1 MKIRKYVARSMPEA
15 LQQVREDLGEHAVI
29 LNTRQIRK
37 DTRFNPQGEARVE
50 VTAALDEAAAVIP
63 APPPAPA
70 APDWSYASPAQR
82 SASLEPTP
90 RPAVPA
96 PRAATLDLERGRAA
110 EPAPVPIQAAPNRGH
125 FEGGEQIL
133 RQLRQLQDTVERLE
147 RRAPAA
153 LVFPKA
159 LSRLI
164 DRLRSTGLTEELV
177 NRLAQ
182 QLFQEL
188 GSMTGQDRDDR
199 EALNQRAASLLS
211 AALPPCR
218 DIRIGRGRKV
228 VGLIGASGAGKTT
241 AAAKIAA
248 GFAMRRKQ
256 GIVLISTDNRRVG
269 ALDQTRILAQIIGVE
284 LEVAYQEDEMR
295 AALDRHADARL
306 VLIDTAGCGPHER
319 REWEHRRQLLA
330 AAGATEVQVVIDSMN
345 GYEHMLD
352 LLEASQ
358 AIPERRL
365 LFTKLDEA
373 VRPGAVLSAAA
384 HSQIPTSYFSVGPA
398 IPGAIEAGD
407 LRKLA
412 TRVTGAAPTGEK
424 GK

>member
-37 DTRFNPQGEARVE
+37 NTRFNPQGEARVE
-50 VTAALDEAAAVIP
+50 VTAALDEAAA
-63 APPPAPA
+63 AAPA
-70 APDWSYASPAQR
+70 AGPPPGPAPLDWSYAPPSLR
-82 SASLEPTP
+82 GASLEPVP
-90 RPAVPA
+90 AAVPA
-96 PRAATLDLERGRAA
+96 LPAARG
-110 EPAPVPIQAAPNRGH
+110 PAPERAPQPPAAPAARGPL
-125 FEGGEQIL
+125 EGGEQIL
-133 RQLRQLQDTVERLE
+133 RQLRQLQDSVERLE

-153 LVFPKA
+153 LVFPKS
-159 LSRLI
+159 LGRLV
-164 DRLRSTGLTEELV
+164 DRLRSTGLVEDLV
-177 NRLAQ
+177 HRLAQ
-182 QLFQEL
+182 QLFVEQ
-188 GSMTGQDRDDR
+188 TGTPGPEDRD
-199 EALNQRAASLLS
+199 ALNQRAAALL
-211 AALPPCR
+211 AAHLPPCR

-228 VGLIGASGAGKTT
+228 VGFVGASGAGKTT

-256 GIVLISTDNRRVG
+256 GIVLISTDDRRVG
-269 ALDQTRILAQIIGVE
+269 ALDQTRIFAQLIGVE
-284 LEVAYQEDEMR
+284 LEVAYRDDDLR
-295 AALDRHADARL
+295 AALDRHPDARL

-319 REWEHRRQLLA
+319 REWEKRRQMLEL
-330 AAGATEVQVVIDSMN
+330 AGADEVQLVIDTMN

-358 AIPERRL
+358 ALPERRL

-373 VRPGAVLSAAA
+373 VRPGALLSAAA
-384 HSQIPTSYFSVGPA
+384 KSQLPTSYFSVGPS

-412 TRVTGAAPTGEK
+412 ARVTGAAAEK

>member
-1 MKIRKYVARSMPEA
+1 MKIRKYVARNMPEA

-37 DTRFNPQGEARVE
+37 HTRFNPEGEARVE
-50 VTAALDEAAAVIP
+50 VTAALDEA
-63 APPPAPA
+63 PPAALATAPA
-70 APDWSYASPAQR
+70 GPPALDWSYAPPALR
-82 SASLEPTP
+82 GASLEPAP
-90 RPAVPA
+90 RPAEGPAAPA
-96 PRAATLDLERGRAA
+96 PERPAGTQ
-110 EPAPVPIQAAPNRGH
+110 PAPAQAPSRAP

-133 RQLRQLQDTVERLE
+133 RQLRQLQDSVERLE
-147 RRAPAA
+147 RRAPAT
-153 LVFPKA
+153 LVFPKT
-159 LSRLI
+159 LGRLV
-164 DRLRSTGLTEELV
+164 DRLRSTGLVEELV

-188 GSMTGQDRDDR
+188 GGSTGQER
-199 EALNQRAASLLS
+199 EQLNQRAAILLS

-228 VGLIGASGAGKTT
+228 VGLVGASGAGKTT

-256 GIVLISTDNRRVG
+256 GIVLISTDDRRVG

-284 LEVAYQEDEMR
+284 LEVAYREEDLR
-295 AALDRHADARL
+295 AALDRHAEARL

-319 REWEHRRQLLA
+319 REWEKRRQLLA

-373 VRPGAVLSAAA
+373 VRPGALLSAAA
-384 HSQIPTSYFSVGPA
+384 HSQLPTSYFSVGPA

-412 TRVTGAAPTGEK
+412 ARITGAAPAGEK

>member
-1 MKIRKYVARSMPEA
+1 MPEA

-37 DTRFNPQGEARVE
+37 NTRFNPQGEARVE
-50 VTAALDEAAAVIP
+50 VTAALDEAALPMVAAP
-63 APPPAPA
+63 APPAI
-70 APDWSYASPAQR
+70 DWSYASPALR
-82 SASLEPTP
+82 GASSEPAAGP
-90 RPAVPA
+90 VRPAARVPEPALERAPA
-96 PRAATLDLERGRAA
+96 PPLAR
-110 EPAPVPIQAAPNRGH
+110 PAL
-125 FEGGEQIL
+125 EGGEQIL
-133 RQLRQLQDTVERLE
+133 RQLRQLQDSVERLE

-159 LSRLI
+159 LGRLV
-164 DRLRSTGLTEELV
+164 DRLRSTGLVEALV
-177 NRLAQ
+177 NRIAQ
-182 QLFQEL
+182 QLFQEQA
-188 GSMTGQDRDDR
+188 GSAGPDGENR
-199 EALNQRAASLLS
+199 EELSQRAAALLA

-228 VGLIGASGAGKTT
+228 VGFVGASGAGKTT

-256 GIVLISTDNRRVG
+256 GIVLISTDDRRVG
-269 ALDQTRILAQIIGVE
+269 ALDQTRIFAQLIGVA
-284 LEVAYQEDEMR
+284 LEVAYREEDLR
-295 AALDRHADARL
+295 AALDRHPDARL

-319 REWEHRRQLLA
+319 REWEKRRLLLE
-330 AAGATEVQVVIDSMN
+330 AAGADEVQLVIDTMN

-358 AIPERRL
+358 ALPERRL

-373 VRPGAVLSAAA
+373 VRPGALISAAA
-384 HSQIPTSYFSVGPA
+384 HSQLPTSYFSVGPS

-412 TRVTGAAPTGEK
+412 ARVTGAAEK

>member
-37 DTRFNPQGEARVE
+37 NTRFNPQGEARVE
-50 VTAALDEAAAVIP
+50 VTAALDEAAASIP
-63 APPPAPA
+63 TSPPAPA
-70 APDWSYASPAQR
+70 PLDWSYAPQALR
-82 SASLEPTP
+82 NASLEPTA
-90 RPAVPA
+90 RPAE
-96 PRAATLDLERGRAA
+96 RLATPDPELRRMA
-110 EPAPVPIQAAPNRGH
+110 EPAPAPIQAAPTRAP

-133 RQLRQLQDTVERLE
+133 RQLRHLQDTVERLE

-159 LSRLI
+159 LGRLV
-164 DRLRSTGLTEELV
+164 DRLRSTGLSEELV

-182 QLFQEL
+182 QLFQEQ
-188 GSMTGQDRDDR
+188 GSTAGQDREER
-199 EALNQRAASLLS
+199 EQLNQRAATLLS

-228 VGLIGASGAGKTT
+228 VGLVGASGAGKTT

-256 GIVLISTDNRRVG
+256 GIVLISTDDRRVG
-269 ALDQTRILAQIIGVE
+269 ALDQTRILAQLIGVE
-284 LEVAYQEDEMR
+284 LEVAYREEDLR
-295 AALDRHADARL
+295 AALDRHAEARL

-319 REWEHRRQLLA
+319 REWEKRRQLLA
-330 AAGATEVQVVIDSMN
+330 VAGAAEVQVVIDSMN

-384 HSQIPTSYFSVGPA
+384 HSQLPTSYFSVGPA

-412 TRVTGAAPTGEK
+412 ARVTGAAPAGEK

>member
-1 MKIRKYVARSMPEA
+1 MKIRKYVARGMPEA

-37 DTRFNPQGEARVE
+37 HTRFNPQGEARVE
-50 VTAALDEAAAVIP
+50 VTAALDEAAAPAPPATPLPAPDWSYAPPALRSASLEPAPRPALPDPERGRVADP
-63 APPPAPA
+63 APPPAPLQA
-70 APDWSYASPAQR
+70 
-82 SASLEPTP
+82 
-90 RPAVPA
+90 RPV
-96 PRAATLDLERGRAA
+96 L
-110 EPAPVPIQAAPNRGH
+110 
-125 FEGGEQIL
+125 EGGEQIL
-133 RQLRQLQDTVERLE
+133 RQLRQLQDSVERLE

-159 LSRLI
+159 LGRLV
-164 DRLRSTGLTEELV
+164 DRLRSTGLSEELV

-182 QLFQEL
+182 QLFREL
-188 GSMTGQDRDDR
+188 GSAAGQDRQDR
-199 EALNQRAASLLS
+199 EVLNQRAAALLS

-218 DIRIGRGRKV
+218 DIRIGRGCKV
-228 VGLIGASGAGKTT
+228 VGLVGASGAGKTT

-256 GIVLISTDNRRVG
+256 GIVLISTDDRRVG
-269 ALDQTRILAQIIGVE
+269 ALDQTRIFAQIIGVG
-284 LEVAYQEDEMR
+284 LEVAYREEDLR
-295 AALDRHADARL
+295 AALDRHPEARL

-319 REWEHRRQLLA
+319 REWEKRRQLLA
-330 AAGATEVQVVIDSMN
+330 AAGAAEVQVVIDSMN

-384 HSQIPTSYFSVGPA
+384 HSQLPTSYFSVGPA

-412 TRVTGAAPTGEK
+412 ARVTGAVPAGER

>member
-37 DTRFNPQGEARVE
+37 NTRFNPQGEARVE
-50 VTAALDEAAAVIP
+50 VTAALDEAGAAAP
-63 APPPAPA
+63 APAPA
-70 APDWSYASPAQR
+70 AAVPLDWSYAPPSLR
-82 SASLEPTP
+82 GASLA
-90 RPAVPA
+90 PAPAEVPA
-96 PRAATLDLERGRAA
+96 LPAARALAPASPPAA
-110 EPAPVPIQAAPNRGH
+110 APAPPARGP
-125 FEGGEQIL
+125 FEGSEQIL
-133 RQLRQLQDTVERLE
+133 RQLRQLQDSVERLE

-153 LVFPKA
+153 LVFPKT
-159 LSRLI
+159 LGRLV
-164 DRLRSTGLTEELV
+164 DRLRSTGLVEDLV
-177 NRLAQ
+177 HRIAQ
-182 QLFQEL
+182 QLFLEQSGVSPE
-188 GSMTGQDRDDR
+188 REDR
-199 EALNQRAASLLS
+199 EALNQRAAALL
-211 AALPPCR
+211 AATLPPCR

-228 VGLIGASGAGKTT
+228 VGFVGASGAGKTT

-256 GIVLISTDNRRVG
+256 GIVLISTDDRRVG
-269 ALDQTRILAQIIGVE
+269 ALDQTRIFAQLIGVE
-284 LEVAYQEDEMR
+284 LEVAYREEDLR
-295 AALDRHADARL
+295 AALDRHPDARL

-319 REWEHRRQLLA
+319 REWEKRRQLLET
-330 AAGATEVQVVIDSMN
+330 AGADEVQLVIDTMN

-358 AIPERRL
+358 ALPERRL

-373 VRPGAVLSAAA
+373 VRPGALLSAAA
-384 HSQIPTSYFSVGPA
+384 KSQLPTSYFSVGPSV
-398 IPGAIEAGD
+398 PGAIEAGD

-412 TRVTGAAPTGEK
+412 ARVTGAAAEK